1 MGWDLV
7 TISGLGNMDKNILNK
22 IFAGTL
28 LATSLFILNT
38 DTAYSK
44 IFSRKPRDIN
54 AHYILNNDKSAVVY
68 INNQEIFKYTQGV
81 NKFTPEDRAK
91 FFITRLKK
99 YLRKNKVKN
108 IKPFTN
114 EKCTYQ
120 IKGKKQVLL
129 VIDKGVQCNKT
140 YMDDKV
146 VEITDKIR
154 QALGGKKLKKKDL
167 KNLRYIRKIPGIDY
181 CLSDTGVAS
190 WYGDKFHG
198 KQAADGSIYNQYE
211 MTAAHKTLPL
221 GSTVKVTN
229 LKNGKKCIVKIT
241 DRGPF
246 VKGRII
252 DLSRA
257 AAQKVE
263 MISAGL
269 AKVKIEVLD

>member
-1 MGWDLV
+1 MNKKL
-7 TISGLGNMDKNILNK
+7 LNK
-22 IFAGTL
+22 ITLGTFL
-28 LATSLFILNT
+28 TTSLFILNT
-38 DTAYSK
+38 DTACSK
-44 IFSRKPRDIN
+44 IFRHKPQNIN
-54 AHYILNNDKSAVVY
+54 AYYTLDKGKNAVVY

-81 NKFTPEDRAK
+81 DKFSAEDRAK

-99 YLRKNKVKN
+99 YLKKNKIKD

-129 VIDKGVQCNKT
+129 VIDKDIQCNKT
-140 YMDDKV
+140 YKDDKA
-146 VEITDKIR
+146 VEIANKIR
-154 QALGGKKLKKKDL
+154 QSLGEKNLKKKDL
-167 KNLRYIRKIPGIDY
+167 KDLKYIRKIPGRDY
-181 CLSDTGVAS
+181 CLSNTGIAS

-198 KQAADGSIYNQYE
+198 KLAADGSIYNQYE
-211 MTAAHKTLPL
+211 MTAAHKALPL
-221 GSTVKVTN
+221 GSKVKVTN

-263 MISAGL
+263 MISSGL